1 MNFDTQVLLDAAMV
15 GVPVFVGL
23 LILKVILYR
32 VIKKISQKTV
42 MVWDDLVADVIGKFS
57 WFFFLS
63 IAIVSGWKF
72 VSTVPIYLTKAFII
86 IAFLQV
92 ATISSMVV
100 EFVFKVKMDQLE
112 NQNQQNILH
121 LLLLGVKFLLYVAIF
136 LVCLDNLGVDVT
148 SLITGLG
155 IGGIA
160 IALAVQSTLT
170 DLLSSLSIILDRPFE
185 IGDAFE
191 VDGQVGTV
199 EKIGIKTTRVRAL
212 GGEQLIYPNSKLLQ
226 GQIRNYRRMEERR
239 IVTTIGVIYETP
251 FEKLKIIPE
260 MIKKIIES
268 QKDTR
273 FDRAHFSNMNSY
285 SLDFEIVY
293 YVLSRDYNVF
303 RDVHQAVLFDIFAA
317 FAKEDLEF
325 AYPTNVQYSKNIQ
338 LDQPQTES

>member
-1 MNFDTQVLLDAAMV
+1 MNFGTKILIDAAMM
-15 GVPVFVGL
+15 GGPLFIGL

-32 VIKKISQKTV
+32 VIKKISSKTAL
-42 MVWDDLVADVIGKFS
+42 VWDDLVADVIGKFS
-57 WFFFLS
+57 WYFFLS
-63 IAIVSGWKF
+63 VAIVSSWKF
-72 VSTVPIYLTKAFII
+72 VATVPSYITKTFII
-86 IAFLQV
+86 ITCIQV
-92 ATISSMVV
+92 TTIMSMTV
-100 EFVFKVKMDQLE
+100 EFIFKQKMNQLE
-112 NQNQQNILH
+112 NQNQQNILR
-121 LLLLGVKFLLYVAIF
+121 LLLLGVKFALFVAIF

-199 EKIGIKTTRVRAL
+199 EKIGIKTTRVRSVS
-212 GGEQLIYPNSKLLQ
+212 GEQIIYPNSKLLQ

-239 IVTTIGVIYETP
+239 ILLTIGVTYETSQ
-251 FEKLKIIPE
+251 EKIKIIPE
-260 MIKKIIES
+260 LIKKIVES

-273 FDRAHFSNMNSY
+273 FERAHFSNLNSY

-293 YVLSRDYNVF
+293 WVLSREYAVF
-303 RDVHQAVLFDIFAA
+303 RDVHQAILYDLFAA
-317 FAKEDLEF
+317 FAKQEIDF
-325 AYPTNVQYSKNIQ
+325 AYPTNLQYSKNINLEEVQ
-338 LDQPQTES
+338 AES